1 MTTDRNGT
9 TRTVASA
16 TRAAPAGDFDYER
29 NGRGYAALRRPD
41 PRIAAHIHRAL
52 GDARTVL
59 NVGAGAGSYEPDDR
73 YVVAVEPSAAMRA
86 QRPPDRVPAIDATA
100 ERLPF
105 DDDSFDTVMATVTIH
120 QWSDPDTGL
129 QEMRRVSRGVVAIL
143 TFDAPALRDFWLYD
157 YVPEVIEVEQQRF
170 PAISRIVHTLG
181 GSAEVISVPIPHDC
195 TDGFGE
201 AYYARP
207 EDLPRRGRPRGDVRM
222 DARGRRRGPS
232 RRGQARCRPVLRRVG
247 RALRCTEAATRT
259 DRRRASDHRTPGS
272 PIAEHAARPDSRT
285 PGGPRS
291 ARHRMRPL
299 APQGYGR
306 RSRFGSRSYRR
317 SPGGTGGGDRSRR
330 PSLRALFE
338 LSAHPDIVAHER
350 GPATTAP
357 FGVDVV
363 SAWTDDFRSF
373 AASTAA

>member
-16 TRAAPAGDFDYER
+16 TRAVPAGDFDYER

-41 PRIAAHIHRAL
+41 PRIAAYIHRAL

-120 QWSDPDTGL
+120 QWSDPHTGL

-170 PAISRIVHTLG
+170 PAISQIVHNLG
-181 GSAEVISVPIPHDC
+181 GSAEVTPVPIPHDC

-207 EDLPRRGRPRGDVRM
+207 EAFLDADVRAATSGWMLADADAVRRGVDKLAADLSSGAWDERYG
-222 DARGRRRGPS
+222 
-232 RRGQARCRPVLRRVG
+232 
-247 RALRCTEAATRT
+247 ALRQQPERI
-259 DRRRASDHRTPGS
+259 G
-272 PIAEHAARPDSRT
+272 AARLII
-285 PGGPRS
+285 
-291 ARHRMRPL
+291 ARPEVR
-299 APQGYGR
+299 
-306 RSRFGSRSYRR
+306 
-317 SPGGTGGGDRSRR
+317 
-330 PSLRALFE
+330 
-338 LSAHPDIVAHER
+338 
-350 GPATTAP
+350 
-357 FGVDVV
+357 
-363 SAWTDDFRSF
+363 
-373 AASTAA
+373 